1 MKIKEWILFIALGII
16 WGSSFMWIRIGV
28 TDVGPFTLVAFRLLF
43 GLLGLV
49 VAMYYYKEP
58 YPFQPSS
65 WPKYIIMAVFSIV
78 IPFLSISW
86 GETRIESGLA
96 SILNA
101 TMPLFTIVIAHY
113 WLHDEKITLLRIGG
127 LVLGFVGVVIL
138 LSKDITQAG
147 LHADFLGQLAVI
159 LGAVAYA
166 VAAIFSRR
174 YLRGE
179 KPVVQSTMILIFA
192 NIMMWP
198 LALLL
203 QTPFRM
209 PSVPLSW
216 VSFIW
221 LGLLGLCIA
230 YLIFF
235 HLINVW
241 GATRTS
247 LVTYLYPFMGL
258 TLGVIFLTEKPDWRI
273 LVGFVLVF
281 SGIVIVNWRT
291 NDTPSLP
298 SEEIHS

>member
-1 MKIKEWILFIALGII
+1 MKIKEWILFILLGII
-16 WGSSFMWIRIGV
+16 WGSSFMWIRIAV
-28 TDVGPFTLVAFRLLF
+28 NDVDPFTLVAFRLLF
-43 GLLGLV
+43 GLFGLV
-49 VAMYYYKEP
+49 IALFYYQEP
-58 YPFQPSS
+58 FPFQPAT
-65 WPKYIIMAVFSIV
+65 WTKYIIMAVFSIV
-78 IPFLSISW
+78 IPFLCISW

-113 WLHDEKITLLRIGG
+113 WLRDEKINILRIVG
-127 LVLGFVGVVIL
+127 LGLGFVGVVIL
-138 LSKDITQAG
+138 LSRDITLSG
-147 LHADFLGQLAVI
+147 LRGDFLGQLAVI

-179 KPVVQSTMILIFA
+179 KPVVQSTMILVFA
-192 NIMMWP
+192 NIMIWP
-198 LALLL
+198 MALLF
-203 QTPFRM
+203 QNPFRIAIL
-209 PSVPLSW
+209 PLTW

-235 HLINVW
+235 HLINEW

-258 TLGVIFLTEKPDWRI
+258 TLGVIFLNEKPDWRV

-281 SGIVIVNWRT
+281 SGIVIVNLKT
-291 NDTPSLP
+291 NGSRQLPAEKSPS
-298 SEEIHS
+298 